1 MIKSKEDLLNSISG
15 ILGESVD
22 DAALGILED
31 ISDTVD
37 DYERRLKESGDW
49 ESRYNENDQA
59 WRERYKE
66 RFFNAADSETESIDI
81 EAEGVYIDTD
91 DEPAT
96 FEDLFEEA

>member
-31 ISDTVD
+31 ITDTVD
-37 DYERRLKESGDW
+37 DYERRLAESGDW
-49 ESRYNENDQA
+49 EKRYNENDQA

-66 RFFNAADSETESIDI
+66 RFLNAADSGTEVFE
-81 EAEGVYIDTD
+81 EAEGVDIKEDPVP
-91 DEPAT
+91 ET
-96 FEDLFEEA
+96 FEELFTQEA

>member
-31 ISDTVD
+31 ITDTVD
-37 DYERRLKESGDW
+37 DYERRLAESGDW
-49 ESRYNENDQA
+49 EKRYNENDQA

-66 RFFNAADSETESIDI
+66 RFLNASDSGTEVFE
-81 EAEGVYIDTD
+81 EAEGVDIKEDPVP
-91 DEPAT
+91 ET
-96 FEDLFEEA
+96 FEELFTQEA